1 MNPGQAKLKRKM
13 EGKNGGVVGVV
24 EVVDAGRE
32 RRMSGRVEED
42 AEAITVGPAAP
53 EAGDATGSTTKT
65 LMVPSK
71 TVEAVAGFSAGFC
84 TTLLT
89 HPLDFVKLRLQL
101 DTTSVSQRQAV
112 GRIYSTLVAVS
123 TDAATGKVSAP
134 RFLENLYRGV
144 GPNLLGS
151 TSAWALYFYFYRQYK
166 NLVLHYADLD
176 RDSSL
181 QSWHY
186 LLSAFAAGWTTSVLT
201 NPIWVIKT
209 RMISTQRTAPG
220 AYRSVLHG
228 LRQIYTE
235 EGVLGYYWG
244 LTPALFNVAQGAV
257 QVSLYDIIKR
267 QLVDRNNDAGD
278 SNSDAN
284 GDASQRLTTL
294 QYFYASS
301 TSKMLSTGVFYPLQ
315 VVRSRLQVVNHTHRL
330 RSVTALCADMYRR
343 EGLRAFY
350 KGLVTNLLRVVP
362 ATCTTFLI
370 YEKMK
375 EHVGA

>member
-1 MNPGQAKLKRKM
+1 M
-13 EGKNGGVVGVV
+13 
-24 EVVDAGRE
+24 
-32 RRMSGRVEED
+32 
-42 AEAITVGPAAP
+42 TVGPAVP
-53 EAGDATGSTTKT
+53 EAGGVGGTTGTIKT
-65 LMVPSK
+65 LKTVPSK
-71 TVEAVAGFSAGFC
+71 TVEAVAGLSAGFC
-84 TTLLT
+84 TTLLA

-101 DTTSVSQRQAV
+101 DTTSASQRQAV
-112 GRIYSTLVAVS
+112 GRIYRTLVTAS
-123 TDAATGKVSAP
+123 TDAATGQVSVP
-134 RFLENLYRGV
+134 RFLGNVYRGV

-166 NLVLHYADLD
+166 NLVLQYADLD

-235 EGVLGYYWG
+235 EGVLGYYRG

-257 QVSLYDIIKR
+257 QLSLYDIFKR
-267 QLVDRNNDAGD
+267 HLVDRNN
-278 SNSDAN
+278 SNTAADDPS
-284 GDASQRLTTL
+284 GQRLTTL

-315 VVRSRLQVVNHTHRL
+315 VVRSRLQVVHHTHRL
-330 RSVTALCADMYRR
+330 QSVTALCADMYRR

-350 KGLVTNLLRVVP
+350 KGLLTNLLRVVP

-375 EHVGA
+375 EYLGA